1 MTTVI
6 AYTSENTGGGC
17 MVDFV
22 LLSDN
27 TFLTLTDEAIIK
39 WNANH
44 ITSMNALVEFWYD
57 LTYECD
63 IESESPYF
71 INLAWFNDATTKDFT
86 DIKVKYT
93 SYIHSFPNN
102 KVLTTNGVMI
112 DIDTLEYHS
121 IKGK

>member
-1 MTTVI
+1 MTTVT

-27 TFLTLTDEAIIK
+27 TFLTLSDEVIIK
-39 WNANH
+39 WKANH

-57 LTYECD
+57 LIDECD
-63 IESESPYF
+63 TESESPYF
-71 INLAWFNDATTKDFT
+71 INFAWFNDAATRDFT
-86 DIKVKYT
+86 DIVVKHT
-93 SYIHSFPNN
+93 TYIHSFPNN
-102 KVLTTNGVMI
+102 KVLTTCGVMI